1 MTTRQTTMAEPVD
14 LGLPLDEPQPRAGCD
29 VCGALA
35 EQRAAARASG
45 DHSKV
50 SDLNV
55 EMRNHHKPKR
65 AAARR
70 TATAS

>member
-1 MTTRQTTMAEPVD
+1 MTTRQTTMTEPVA
-14 LGLPLDEPQPRAGCD
+14 LGMPLDEPQPRAGCD

-35 EQRAAARASG
+35 EQRATARTSG

-55 EMRNHHKPKR
+55 EMRNHHQPKR
-65 AAARR
+65 A
-70 TATAS
+70 TT